1 MSNILED
8 SFFELEE
15 MKKQVRK
22 LNVLEDYNKHF
33 SYISQLPYILSNQID
48 NKNLN
53 NTISNLQNLKSD
65 IFKQLESFRMPE
77 FLNKD
82 LSLNS
87 TKIFSDYFFS
97 ADNKYCEALDLR
109 INSQISHS
117 SNIFST
123 ISSIRPYCKSAFDF
137 EGAFSFAYESLYKKI
152 PDTYQLRF
160 KSNLFDDEF
169 FIQDKKNESNEYAL
183 SQLKDIAGAKQLF
196 NIDEHD
202 IINFIA
208 FLSKTDLGTE
218 HEVGKKIKEDL
229 IQYKKNNLL
238 CLSHNT
244 ILFRSRIYHREDE
257 ITYLPSQI
265 LDIQFGITGQNRF
278 NRPGTVCLYMA
289 DNQETAECEI
299 KVSSEMRIATVKAK
313 LKRTLKILD
322 MSEQNN
328 IVFEYCQKPN
338 YEENVSFPRA
348 YIFPNFIAS
357 VCCLIGIDGIKY
369 KSSLSN
375 GNCYVF
381 FNIHSD
387 AFENIELL

>member
-8 SFFELEE
+8 SFSELEKL
-15 MKKQVRK
+15 KKQVRK
-22 LNVLEDYNKHF
+22 LNILEDYNKNF
-33 SYISQLPYILSNQID
+33 SYILSNQIND
-48 NKNLN
+48 QNLN
-53 NTISNLQNLKSD
+53 NAISNLQNLKND
-65 IFKQLESFRMPE
+65 IYKQLEGFRTTE
-77 FLNKD
+77 LLTKD

-87 TKIFSDYFFS
+87 TKIFSNYFLP
-97 ADNKYCEALDLR
+97 ANNEYYELLDLR
-109 INSQISHS
+109 INDRISHS

-123 ISSIRPYCKSAFDF
+123 ISSIRPYYNSAFDF
-137 EGAFSFAYESLYKKI
+137 EGAFSSAYESLYKKI
-152 PDTYQLRF
+152 PDTYQLKF

-169 FIQDKKNESNEYAL
+169 FVQDKKDESNEYAL
-183 SQLKDIAGAKQLF
+183 SQLKDIVGAKQLF

-238 CLSHNT
+238 CLCHDI
-244 ILFRSRIYHREDE
+244 ILFRSRVYHREDE
-257 ITYLPSQI
+257 MIYLPSQI

-278 NRPGTVCLYMA
+278 NRPGAVCLYMA